1 MRVAL
6 LSTLEPSA
14 DDAATPRGLLR
25 LGGRSIAHHQ
35 LATALALG
43 CERVI
48 CLADGLPGEVIA
60 LQHAAERAGASF
72 QVTGDGRAVAQLV
85 KPDDELLVFA
95 DGLVASPE
103 AVGTLLGGRTGVVV
117 QPVESGL
124 AAGYERIDLNHAG
137 GGVMRLPGRLAAGL
151 ADLPGEWNPVS
162 ALLRIAVQS
171 SLRQVVLPQA
181 LSDGGRWALVR
192 TDGEA
197 HRLEPNWL
205 RQHTARRE
213 GGGPGLWLAARL
225 VERLGPALLHAGTK
239 PHVVALG
246 ASALALLALGSAWF
260 GFHPAAFAGLG
271 IAWLVRRSAAILARV
286 HGERPLGETRWLSAE
301 TGFGVLLDLGFAAIA
316 AWRLAATHPVANA
329 YVVGGFAALVL
340 LGLLRLLP
348 PLFAGAKWSG
358 WLEDRLVLGFALAAA
373 SLSSVFGLALMAASL
388 ALLAFGLI
396 AAHEARTRPGEPST
410 GGQPPAGGE
419 DERLTRP

>member
-6 LSTLEPSA
+6 LSTLEPSV
-14 DDAATPRGLLR
+14 DDATTPRGLLR
-25 LGGRSIAHHQ
+25 LGGRSVAHHQ

-103 AVGTLLGGRTGVVV
+103 AVGTLLGGRSGLVV
-117 QPVESGL
+117 QPVESGI

-151 ADLPGEWNPVS
+151 ADLPGDWNPVS

-171 SLRQVVLPQA
+171 SLRQAVLPQA
-181 LSDGGRWALVR
+181 LIDAGRWALVR
-192 TDGEA
+192 SDGEA

-205 RQHTARRE
+205 RQHTARRD
-213 GGGPGLWLAARL
+213 GSGPGSWLAARL

-246 ASALALLALGSAWF
+246 AAALALLALGSAWF
-260 GFHPAAFAGLG
+260 GAFAAAFAGLG
-271 IAWLVRRSAAILARV
+271 IAWLVRRCAAILARV
-286 HGERPLGETRWLSAE
+286 HGEREFAKTSWIRPEK
-301 TGFGVLLDLGFAAIA
+301 GFDALLDVAFAAVA
-316 AWRLAATHPVANA
+316 AWRVAAVQPDPYALT
-329 YVVGGFAALVL
+329 VGAFAALVV

-348 PLFAGAKWSG
+348 PLLARRRWTG
-358 WLEDRLVLGFALAAA
+358 WLEDRLVLALALAAA
-373 SLSSVFGLALMAASL
+373 SLSSVFGLALMAAGL

-396 AAHEARTRPGEPST
+396 AAHDPGHAPGEPAT
-410 GGQPPAGGE
+410 GGAG
-419 DERLTRP
+419 DDQRLTRP

>member
-6 LSTLEPSA
+6 LSTLEPSS
-14 DDAATPRGLLR
+14 DDASTPRGLLR

-43 CERVI
+43 CDRVI

-85 KPDDELLVFA
+85 KPDDELLVFS
-95 DGLVASPE
+95 DGLVAAPE
-103 AVGTLLGGRTGVVV
+103 AVRTLLGGRSGVVV

-137 GGVMRLPGRLAAGL
+137 GGVMRLSGRLAAGL

-181 LSDGGRWALVR
+181 LIDNGRWALVR
-192 TDGEA
+192 SDGEA
-197 HRLEPNWL
+197 HRLEPHWL
-205 RQHTARRE
+205 RQHTAKRD
-213 GGGPGLWLAARL
+213 GNGPGRWLAARL
-225 VERLGPALLHAGTK
+225 VELLGPALLHAGTR
-239 PHVVALG
+239 PHIVVLG
-246 ASALALLALGSAWF
+246 AAALALLALGSAWF
-260 GFHPAAFAGLG
+260 GAYAAAFAGLG

-286 HGERPLGETRWLSAE
+286 HGERSLGASRWLDPE
-301 TGFGVLLDLGFAAIA
+301 TGFGVLLDLGFGAVA

-329 YVVGGFAALVL
+329 YVVGGFVALVL

-358 WLEDRLVLGFALAAA
+358 WLEDRLVLALVLAAA
-373 SLSSVFGLALMAASL
+373 SLTSVFGLALMAGSL

-396 AAHEARTRPGEPST
+396 AAHEAHNAPVEPAT
-410 GGQPPAGGE
+410 GGESAAEQ
-419 DERLTRP
+419 LTRS

>member
-14 DDAATPRGLLR
+14 DDATTPRGLLR
-25 LGGRSIAHHQ
+25 LGGRSVAHHQ

-103 AVGTLLGGRTGVVV
+103 AVGTLLGGRTGLVV
-117 QPVESGL
+117 QPVESGI

-181 LSDGGRWALVR
+181 LIDGGRWSLVR
-192 TDGEA
+192 SDGEA

-205 RQHTARRE
+205 RQHTARSD
-213 GGGPGLWLAARL
+213 GSGPGRWLAARL

-246 ASALALLALGSAWF
+246 ASAIALIALGSAWF
-260 GFHPAAFAGLG
+260 GAFAASFLGLG
-271 IAWLVRRSAAILARV
+271 IAWLIRRCAAILARV
-286 HGERPLGETRWLSAE
+286 HGEREFGETSWFRPE
-301 TGFGVLLDLGFAAIA
+301 TGFFALLDLAFVAVA
-316 AWRLAATHPVANA
+316 AWRLAAAQPVSYAIA
-329 YVVGGFAALVL
+329 VGGFAALVV

-348 PLFAGAKWSG
+348 PLFARRRWSG
-358 WLEDRLVLGFALAAA
+358 WLEDRLVLALVLAVV
-373 SLSSVFGLALMAASL
+373 SLSSVFGLALMAAGL

-396 AAHEARTRPGEPST
+396 VAHDSGNSPDGPA
-410 GGQPPAGGE
+410 AGGGE
-419 DERLTRP
+419 SDDERLTRS

>member
-14 DDAATPRGLLR
+14 DDATTPRGLLR

-43 CERVI
+43 CERII

-60 LQHAAERAGASF
+60 IQHAAERAGASF

-103 AVGTLLGGRTGVVV
+103 AVGTLLGGRSGVVV
-117 QPVESGL
+117 QPVESGI

-213 GGGPGLWLAARL
+213 GSGPGRWLAARM
-225 VERLGPALLHAGTK
+225 VERVGPALLHAGTR
-239 PHVVALG
+239 PPVVALG
-246 ASALALLALGSAWF
+246 AVALALIALGGAWF
-260 GFHPAAFAGLG
+260 GFFAAGFAGLG
-271 IAWLVRRSAAILARV
+271 VAWLVRRCAAILARV
-286 HGERPLGETRWLSAE
+286 HGERALEENAWFQPENA
-301 TGFGVLLDLGFAAIA
+301 FGVLLDFGFATIA
-316 AWRLAATHPVANA
+316 AWRLAAAHPVANA
-329 YVVGGFAALVL
+329 IVVGVFAALVL

-348 PLFAGAKWSG
+348 RLFAGAKWAG
-358 WLEDRLVLGFALAAA
+358 WLEDRLVLALALAAA
-373 SLSSVFGLALMAASL
+373 SLTAVFGLALMASGL

-396 AAHEARTRPGEPST
+396 AAHEAAIAPGEPVAD
-410 GGQPPAGGE
+410 GDGAG
-419 DERLTRP
+419 

>member
-6 LSTLEPSA
+6 LSTLEPST
-14 DDAATPRGLLR
+14 DDASTPRGLLR

-35 LATALALG
+35 LATALTLG
-43 CERVI
+43 CDRVI

-85 KPDDELLVFA
+85 KPDDELLVFS
-95 DGLVASPE
+95 DGLVTAPE
-103 AVGTLLGGRTGVVV
+103 AVSTLLGGRSGVVV

-137 GGVMRLPGRLAAGL
+137 GGVMRLSGRLAAGL

-181 LSDGGRWALVR
+181 LIDNGRWALVR
-192 TDGEA
+192 TDSEA
-197 HRLEPNWL
+197 HRLEPHWL
-205 RQHTARRE
+205 RQHTAKRD
-213 GGGPGLWLAARL
+213 GNGPGRWLAAWL
-225 VERLGPALLHAGTK
+225 VERLGPALLHAGTR
-239 PHVVALG
+239 PHIVSLG
-246 ASALALLALGSAWF
+246 AAALALLALGSAWF
-260 GFHPAAFAGLG
+260 GAYAAAFAGLG
-271 IAWLVRRSAAILARV
+271 IAWLVRRSSAILARV
-286 HGERPLGETRWLSAE
+286 HVERPLGASRWLDPE
-301 TGFGVLLDLGFAAIA
+301 TGFGVLLDLGFGAVA

-329 YVVGGFAALVL
+329 YVVGGFVALVL
-340 LGLLRLLP
+340 VGLLRLLP

-358 WLEDRLVLGFALAAA
+358 WLEDRLVLALVLGAA
-373 SLSSVFGLALMAASL
+373 SLTSVFGLALMGASL

-396 AAHEARTRPGEPST
+396 AAHEAHNAPVEPAT
-410 GGQPPAGGE
+410 GSEGAA
-419 DERLTRP
+419 ERLTRS

>member
-14 DDAATPRGLLR
+14 DDATTPRGLLR

-60 LQHAAERAGASF
+60 IQHAAERAGASF
-72 QVTGDGRAVAQLV
+72 QVTDDGRAVAQLV
-85 KPDDELLVFA
+85 KPDDDLLVFA
-95 DGLVASPE
+95 DGLVAAPE
-103 AVGTLLGGRTGVVV
+103 AVSTLLGGRSGVVV
-117 QPVESGL
+117 QPVESGM

-171 SLRQVVLPQA
+171 SLRQVVLPQS
-181 LSDGGRWALVR
+181 LSGNGRWTLVR
-192 TDGEA
+192 SDGEA
-197 HRLEPNWL
+197 HRLEPAWL
-205 RQHTARRE
+205 RQHTVRRD
-213 GGGPGLWLAARL
+213 GTGPGRWLAARL
-225 VERLGPALLHAGTK
+225 VERLGPALLHAGTQ
-239 PHVVALG
+239 PHIVALG
-246 ASALALLALGSAWF
+246 AAILALLALGSAWF
-260 GFHPAAFAGLG
+260 GTYAAAFAGLG
-271 IAWLVRRSAAILARV
+271 FAWLVHRSAAILARV
-286 HGERPLGETRWLSAE
+286 HSEPAVGASRWLNAE
-301 TGFGVLLDLGFAAIA
+301 SGYDILLDISLVAVA
-316 AWRLAATHPVANA
+316 AWRLGASHPVADA
-329 YVVGGFAALVL
+329 YVVGGFTGLVV

-348 PLFAGAKWSG
+348 SLFPDAAWSG
-358 WLEDRLVLGFALAAA
+358 WLEDRLVLALLLATA
-373 SLSSVFGLALMAASL
+373 SLTAVFGLALMGAGL

-396 AAHEARTRPGEPST
+396 AAHEARATPGEPV
-410 GGQPPAGGE
+410 PAGDPS
-419 DERLTRP
+419 DERLTRS

>member
-6 LSTLEPSA
+6 LSTLEPST
-14 DDAATPRGLLR
+14 DDASTPRGLLR

-43 CERVI
+43 CDRVI

-85 KPDDELLVFA
+85 KPDDELLVFS
-95 DGLVASPE
+95 DGLVAAPE
-103 AVGTLLGGRTGVVV
+103 AVGTLLGGRSGVVV

-137 GGVMRLPGRLAAGL
+137 GGVMRLSGRLAAGL

-181 LSDGGRWALVR
+181 LIDNGRWALVR
-192 TDGEA
+192 SDGEA
-197 HRLEPNWL
+197 HRLEPHWL
-205 RQHTARRE
+205 RQHTAKRD
-213 GGGPGLWLAARL
+213 GNGPGRWLAARL
-225 VERLGPALLHAGTK
+225 VELLGPALLHAGTR
-239 PHVVALG
+239 PHIVVLG
-246 ASALALLALGSAWF
+246 AAALALLALGSAWF
-260 GFHPAAFAGLG
+260 GAYAAAFAGLG

-286 HGERPLGETRWLSAE
+286 HGERSLGASRWLDPE
-301 TGFGVLLDLGFAAIA
+301 TGFGVLLDLGFGAVA

-329 YVVGGFAALVL
+329 YVVGGFVALVL

-358 WLEDRLVLGFALAAA
+358 WLEDRLVLALVLAAA
-373 SLSSVFGLALMAASL
+373 SLTSVFGLALMAGSL

-396 AAHEARTRPGEPST
+396 AAHEAHNAPVEPAT
-410 GGQPPAGGE
+410 GGESAAEQ
-419 DERLTRP
+419 LTRS

>member
-14 DDAATPRGLLR
+14 DDATTPRGLLR

-60 LQHAAERAGASF
+60 IQHAAERAGASF

-85 KPDDELLVFA
+85 KPDDELLVFS
-95 DGLVASPE
+95 DGLVTAPE
-103 AVGTLLGGRTGVVV
+103 AVSTLLGGRSGVVV

-137 GGVMRLPGRLAAGL
+137 GGVMRLSGRLAAGL

-181 LSDGGRWALVR
+181 LIDNGRWALVR
-192 TDGEA
+192 SDGEA
-197 HRLEPNWL
+197 HRLEPQWL
-205 RQHTARRE
+205 RQHTAKPD
-213 GGGPGLWLAARL
+213 GSGPGRWLAARL
-225 VERLGPALLHAGTK
+225 VERLGPALLHAGTR
-239 PHVVALG
+239 PHIVALG
-246 ASALALLALGSAWF
+246 AAALALLALGSAWF
-260 GFHPAAFAGLG
+260 GAYAAAFAGLG

-286 HGERPLGETRWLSAE
+286 HGERSLGETRWLDPE
-301 TGFGVLLDLGFAAIA
+301 VGFGVLLDLGFGAVA

-329 YVVGGFAALVL
+329 YVVGGFVALVL

-348 PLFAGAKWSG
+348 PLLAGAKWSG
-358 WLEDRLVLGFALAAA
+358 WLEDRMVLGLVLAAA
-373 SLSSVFGLALMAASL
+373 SLTSVFGLALMAGSL

-396 AAHEARTRPGEPST
+396 AAHEAHYAPVEPAS
-410 GGQPPAGGE
+410 GGE
-419 DERLTRP
+419 SAAEQLTRS

>member
-6 LSTLEPSA
+6 LSTLEPSS
-14 DDAATPRGLLR
+14 DDASTPRGLLR

-43 CERVI
+43 CDRVI

-85 KPDDELLVFA
+85 KPDDELLVFS
-95 DGLVASPE
+95 DGLVAAPE
-103 AVGTLLGGRTGVVV
+103 AVRTLLGGRSGVVV

-137 GGVMRLPGRLAAGL
+137 GGVMRLSGRLAAGL

-181 LSDGGRWALVR
+181 LIDNGRWALVR
-192 TDGEA
+192 SDGEA
-197 HRLEPNWL
+197 HRLEPHWL
-205 RQHTARRE
+205 RQHTAKRD
-213 GGGPGLWLAARL
+213 GNGPGRWLAARL
-225 VERLGPALLHAGTK
+225 VERLGPALLHAGTR
-239 PHVVALG
+239 PHIVVLG
-246 ASALALLALGSAWF
+246 AAALALLALGSAWF
-260 GFHPAAFAGLG
+260 GAYAAAFAGLG

-286 HGERPLGETRWLSAE
+286 HGERSLGASRWLDPE
-301 TGFGVLLDLGFAAIA
+301 TGFGVLLDLGFGAVA

-329 YVVGGFAALVL
+329 YVVGGFVALVL

-358 WLEDRLVLGFALAAA
+358 WLEDRLVLALVLAAA
-373 SLSSVFGLALMAASL
+373 SLTSVFGLALMAGSL

-396 AAHEARTRPGEPST
+396 AAHEAHNAPVEPAT
-410 GGQPPAGGE
+410 GGESAAEQ
-419 DERLTRP
+419 LTRS

>member
-14 DDAATPRGLLR
+14 DDATTPRGLLR

-48 CLADGLPGEVIA
+48 CLADGLPGEVIV

-85 KPDDELLVFA
+85 KPDDELLVFS
-95 DGLVASPE
+95 DGLVAAPE
-103 AVGTLLGGRTGVVV
+103 AVSTLLGGRSGVVV
-117 QPVESGL
+117 QPVESGMT
-124 AAGYERIDLNHAG
+124 AGYERIDLNHAG

-171 SLRQVVLPQA
+171 SLRQVVLPQS
-181 LSDGGRWALVR
+181 LTSNGRWALVR
-192 TDGEA
+192 SDGEA
-197 HRLEPNWL
+197 HRLEPAWL
-205 RQHTARRE
+205 RQHTVHRD
-213 GGGPGLWLAARL
+213 GTGPGRWLAARM
-225 VERLGPALLHAGTK
+225 VERLGPALLHAGTR
-239 PHVVALG
+239 PHIVSLG
-246 ASALALLALGSAWF
+246 AAALALLALGSAWF
-260 GFHPAAFAGLG
+260 GAFSAAFAGLG
-271 IAWLVRRSAAILARV
+271 LAWLVRRSAAILARV
-286 HGERPLGETRWLSAE
+286 HGERPVGQTRWLDPE
-301 TGFGVLLDLGFAAIA
+301 TGFGILLDLGFVAIA
-316 AWRLAATHPVANA
+316 AWRLAAAHPIANA
-329 YVVGGFAALVL
+329 YIVGGFTALVL
-340 LGLLRLLP
+340 VGLARLLP
-348 PLFAGAKWSG
+348 SLFADAPWSG
-358 WLEDRLVLGFALAAA
+358 WLEDRLIFAMVLAGA
-373 SLSSVFGLALMAASL
+373 SLTSVFGLALMSASL

-396 AAHEARTRPGEPST
+396 AAHEAQPGTRTPGEPVT
-410 GGQPPAGGE
+410 EGDAA

>member
-14 DDAATPRGLLR
+14 DDATTPRGLLR

-35 LATALALG
+35 LATALSLG

-72 QVTGDGRAVAQLV
+72 QATGDGRAVAQLV

-95 DGLVASPE
+95 DGLVAAPE
-103 AVGTLLGGRTGVVV
+103 AVGALLGGRNGVVV

-151 ADLPGEWNPVS
+151 ADLPGEWNPIS

-197 HRLEPNWL
+197 HRLEPDWL

-213 GGGPGLWLAARL
+213 GSGPGRWLAARM
-225 VERLGPALLHAGTK
+225 VDWLGPALLHAGTR
-239 PHVVALG
+239 PHVVVLG
-246 ASALALLALGSAWF
+246 AVALALIALGGAWF
-260 GFHPAAFAGLG
+260 GFFAAGFAGLG
-271 IAWLVRRSAAILARV
+271 LAWLVRRCAAILTRI
-286 HGERPLGETRWLSAE
+286 HGERAWGENAWFQPESA
-301 TGFGVLLDLGFAAIA
+301 FGVLLDLGFAAIA
-316 AWRLAATHPVANA
+316 AWRLAAVHPVANA
-329 YVVGGFAALVL
+329 IVVGVFAALVL

-348 PLFAGAKWSG
+348 RLFAGATWSG
-358 WLEDRLVLGFALAAA
+358 WLEDRLVLALALAAA
-373 SLSSVFGLALMAASL
+373 SLTSVFGLALMAAGL
-388 ALLAFGLI
+388 ALLAFGVI
-396 AAHEARTRPGEPST
+396 AAHEAGPATGEPVAD
-410 GGQPPAGGE
+410 GDAAG
-419 DERLTRP
+419 

>member
-14 DDAATPRGLLR
+14 DDATTPRGLLR

-43 CERVI
+43 CDRVI

-60 LQHAAERAGASF
+60 IQHAAERAGASF
-72 QVTGDGRAVAQLV
+72 QVTGDGRAVAQLI
-85 KPDDELLVFA
+85 KPDDELLIFA

-103 AVGTLLGGRTGVVV
+103 AVGTLLGGRSGVVV

-124 AAGYERIDLNHAG
+124 AAGFERIDLNHAG
-137 GGVMRLPGRLAAGL
+137 GGVIRLPGRLAAGL

-181 LSDGGRWALVR
+181 LIDNGRWALVR

-197 HRLEPNWL
+197 HRLEPAWL
-205 RQHTARRE
+205 RQHTAKRD
-213 GGGPGLWLAARL
+213 GNGPGRWLAARL
-225 VERLGPALLHAGTK
+225 VERLGPALLHAGTR
-239 PHVVALG
+239 PDIVSLG
-246 ASALALLALGSAWF
+246 AAALALLALGSAWF
-260 GFHPAAFAGLG
+260 GAYAAAFAGLG
-271 IAWLVRRSAAILARV
+271 IAWLVRRCAAILARV
-286 HGERPLGETRWLSAE
+286 HGERPVGESRWVHPEA
-301 TGFGVLLDLGFAAIA
+301 GFGALLDLGFGVVA
-316 AWRLAATHPVANA
+316 AWRLAAAHPVSNA
-329 YVVGGFAALVL
+329 YIVGGFAALVL

-348 PLFAGAKWSG
+348 ALLAGAKSSG
-358 WLEDRLVLGFALAAA
+358 WLEDRLVLGLALAAA
-373 SLSSVFGLALMAASL
+373 SLSSVFGLALMAAAL
-388 ALLAFGLI
+388 ALLAFGMI
-396 AAHEARTRPGEPST
+396 AAHEAQAAPRAPGELVSE
-410 GGQPPAGGE
+410 GE
-419 DERLTRP
+419 GADERLTRS

>member
-14 DDAATPRGLLR
+14 DDATTPRGLLR
-25 LGGRSIAHHQ
+25 LGGRSIVHHQ

-60 LQHAAERAGASF
+60 IQHAAERAGASF
-72 QVTGDGRAVAQLV
+72 QVTADGRAVAQLV

-103 AVGTLLGGRTGVVV
+103 AVGTLLGGRSGVVV
-117 QPVESGL
+117 QPVESGI

-171 SLRQVVLPQA
+171 SLRQVVLPHA
-181 LSDGGRWALVR
+181 LSDAGRWALVR

-197 HRLEPNWL
+197 HRLEPGWL

-213 GGGPGLWLAARL
+213 GGGPGRWLAARM
-225 VERLGPALLHAGTK
+225 VQWLGPALLHAGTR
-239 PHVVALG
+239 PHIVALG
-246 ASALALLALGSAWF
+246 ASALALIALGSAWF
-260 GFHPAAFAGLG
+260 GYYPAAFTGLG
-271 IAWLVRRSAAILARV
+271 IAWLVRRAAAILARV
-286 HGERPLGETRWLSAE
+286 QGERPLGETRWLGAE
-301 TGFGVLLDLGFAAIA
+301 AGFGILLDLALVTVA
-316 AWRLAATHPVANA
+316 AWRLAASQPVANA
-329 YVVGGFAALVL
+329 FVVGGFVALVVI
-340 LGLLRLLP
+340 GLLRLLP
-348 PLFAGAKWSG
+348 RLFVGAKWLG
-358 WLEDRLVLGFALAAA
+358 WFEDRLVLALALAAA
-373 SLSSVFGLALMAASL
+373 SLSSVFGLALMATGL
-388 ALLAFGLI
+388 ALLVFGLI
-396 AAHEARTRPGEPST
+396 AAHEAQTAPGDPPSAGEPENQT
-410 GGQPPAGGE
+410 ERGG
-419 DERLTRP
+419 

>member
-6 LSTLEPSA
+6 LSTLEPSS
-14 DDAATPRGLLR
+14 DDASTPRGLLR

-43 CERVI
+43 CDRVI

-85 KPDDELLVFA
+85 KPDDELLVFS
-95 DGLVASPE
+95 DGLVAAPE
-103 AVGTLLGGRTGVVV
+103 AVRTLLGGRSGVVV

-137 GGVMRLPGRLAAGL
+137 GGVMRLSGRLAAGL

-213 GGGPGLWLAARL
+213 GSGPGRWLAARM
-225 VERLGPALLHAGTK
+225 VERLGPALLHAGTR

-246 ASALALLALGSAWF
+246 AVALALIALGGAWF
-260 GFHPAAFAGLG
+260 GFFAAGFAGLG
-271 IAWLVRRSAAILARV
+271 LAWLVRRCAAILARV
-286 HGERPLGETRWLSAE
+286 HGERALAESAWFQPETA
-301 TGFGVLLDLGFAAIA
+301 FGVLIDLGFAAIA
-316 AWRLAATHPVANA
+316 AWRLAAVHPVANA
-329 YVVGGFAALVL
+329 IVVGMFVALVL

-348 PLFAGAKWSG
+348 QLFAGATWSG
-358 WLEDRLVLGFALAAA
+358 WLEDRLVLALALAAA
-373 SLSSVFGLALMAASL
+373 SLTSVFGLALMAAGL
-388 ALLAFGLI
+388 ALLAFGVI
-396 AAHEARTRPGEPST
+396 AAHEAAPATGEPVAD
-410 GGQPPAGGE
+410 GDAAG
-419 DERLTRP
+419 

>member
-14 DDAATPRGLLR
+14 DDATTPRGLLR

-103 AVGTLLGGRTGVVV
+103 AVGALLGGRNGVVV
-117 QPVESGL
+117 QPVESGI

-192 TDGEA
+192 SDGEA

-205 RQHTARRE
+205 RQHTARKE
-213 GGGPGLWLAARL
+213 GSGPGRWLAARM
-225 VERLGPALLHAGTK
+225 VERLGPALLHAGTR
-239 PHVVALG
+239 PHVVLLG
-246 ASALALLALGSAWF
+246 AVAMALIALGSAWF
-260 GFHPAAFAGLG
+260 GFYPAAFAGLG
-271 IAWLVRRSAAILARV
+271 VAWLVRRAAAILARV
-286 HGERPLGETRWLSAE
+286 HGERAVGEARWFDPE
-301 TGFGVLLDLGFAAIA
+301 TGFGALLDLSFAAVT
-316 AWRLAATHPVANA
+316 AWRLAATHPVADA
-329 YVVGGFAALVL
+329 YIVGGFMAIVL
-340 LGLLRLLP
+340 LGLLRLLAR
-348 PLFAGAKWSG
+348 LFAGAKWSG
-358 WLEDRLVLGFALAAA
+358 WLEDRLVLALVLAAA
-373 SLSSVFGLALMAASL
+373 SLTSVFGLALMAAGL

-396 AAHEARTRPGEPST
+396 AAQDPATARGEPVAD
-410 GGQPPAGGE
+410 GDGAG
-419 DERLTRP
+419 

>member
-6 LSTLEPSA
+6 LSTLEPSV
-14 DDAATPRGLLR
+14 DDATPPRGLLR
-25 LGGRSIAHHQ
+25 LGGRSVAHHQ

-43 CERVI
+43 CDRVI
-48 CLADGLPGEVIA
+48 CLADGLPGELIA

-103 AVGTLLGGRTGVVV
+103 AVGTLLGGRSGLVV
-117 QPVESGL
+117 QPVESGI

-151 ADLPGEWNPVS
+151 ADLPGDWNPVS

-181 LSDGGRWALVR
+181 LIDDGRWSLVR
-192 TDGEA
+192 SDGEA

-205 RQHTARRE
+205 RQHTARRD
-213 GGGPGLWLAARL
+213 GSGPGTWLAARL

-239 PHVVALG
+239 PNIVALG
-246 ASALALLALGSAWF
+246 AAAIALIALGSAWF
-260 GFHPAAFAGLG
+260 GAFAAAFFGLG
-271 IAWLVRRSAAILARV
+271 FAWLIRRCAAILARV
-286 HGERPLGETRWLSAE
+286 HGERAFGETAWFRPESA
-301 TGFGVLLDLGFAAIA
+301 FVALLDAAFVVVA
-316 AWRLAATHPVANA
+316 AWRLAAVHPVSNA
-329 YVVGGFAALVL
+329 FIVGGFSALVL

-348 PLFAGAKWSG
+348 SLFARRRWAG
-358 WLEDRLVLGFALAAA
+358 WLEDRLVLGLALAGA
-373 SLSSVFGLALMAASL
+373 SMSSVFGLALMAGSL

-396 AAHEARTRPGEPST
+396 AAHDAGQSPGEPI
-410 GGQPPAGGE
+410 ADAAGE
-419 DERLTRP
+419 DERLTRS

>member
-14 DDAATPRGLLR
+14 DDATTPRGLLR

-35 LATALALG
+35 MTTALALG

-60 LQHAAERAGASF
+60 IQHAAEAAGASF

-85 KPDDELLVFA
+85 KPDDDLLIFA
-95 DGLVASPE
+95 DGLVAGPE
-103 AVGTLLGGRTGVVV
+103 AVSTLLGGRTGVVV

-137 GGVMRLPGRLAAGL
+137 GGAMRLPGRLAAGL
-151 ADLPGEWNPVS
+151 AELPGEWNPVS

-197 HRLEPNWL
+197 HRLEPDWL
-205 RQHTARRE
+205 RQHTGRTK
-213 GGGPGLWLAARL
+213 GSGPGRWLAARL
-225 VERLGPALLHAGTK
+225 VERVGPALLHAGTK
-239 PHVVALG
+239 PHVVVLG
-246 ASALALLALGSAWF
+246 AAAVALIALGSAWF
-260 GFHPAAFAGLG
+260 GLFSAAFAGLG
-271 IAWLVRRSAAILARV
+271 VAWLVRRSASILARV
-286 HGERPLGETRWLSAE
+286 QGERPFGAIRWIDPEA
-301 TGFGVLLDLGFAAIA
+301 GFGVLLDFGLAAVA

-329 YVVGGFAALVL
+329 YLVGAFATLVV

-348 PLFAGAKWSG
+348 ALFPEARWAGWF
-358 WLEDRLVLGFALAAA
+358 EDRLVLALALAAV
-373 SLSSVFGLALMAASL
+373 SLSSVFGLALLAAGL

-396 AAHEARTRPGEPST
+396 VAHEAPGAAREPA
-410 GGQPPAGGE
+410 PDEEIVP
-419 DERLTRP
+419 ERLTRS

>member
-6 LSTLEPSA
+6 LSTLEPSV
-14 DDAATPRGLLR
+14 DDATTPRGLLR
-25 LGGRSIAHHQ
+25 LGGRSVTHHQ

-72 QVTGDGRAVAQLV
+72 QIAADGRAIAQLV
-85 KPDDELLVFA
+85 KPDDELLVLA

-103 AVGTLLGGRTGVVV
+103 AVATLLGGRSGLVV
-117 QPVESGL
+117 QPVESGI

-151 ADLPGEWNPVS
+151 ADLPGDWNPVS

-181 LSDGGRWALVR
+181 LIDAGRWSLVR
-192 TDGEA
+192 SDGEA
-197 HRLEPNWL
+197 HRIEPNWL
-205 RQHTARRE
+205 RQHTGRRD
-213 GGGPGLWLAARL
+213 GSGPGTWLAARL
-225 VERLGPALLHAGTK
+225 VERLGPALLHAGTR
-239 PHVVALG
+239 PHVVVLG
-246 ASALALLALGSAWF
+246 AAAIALIALGSAWF
-260 GFHPAAFAGLG
+260 GAFAASFLGLG
-271 IAWLVRRSAAILARV
+271 LAWLIRRCAAILARV
-286 HGERPLGETRWLSAE
+286 HGERAFGETTWFRPEAA
-301 TGFGVLLDLGFAAIA
+301 FGGLLDGAFVVVA
-316 AWRLAATHPVANA
+316 AWRLAAVHPVANA
-329 YVVGGFAALVL
+329 YIVGGFSALVL
-340 LGLLRLLP
+340 LGLLRLVP
-348 PLFAGAKWSG
+348 SLFARRRWTG

-373 SLSSVFGLALMAASL
+373 SVSSVFGLALMAGSL

-396 AAHEARTRPGEPST
+396 AAHEAADPPGEPGT
-410 GGQPPAGGE
+410 GHEGD
-419 DERLTRP
+419 DERLTRS

>member
-14 DDAATPRGLLR
+14 DDATTPRGLLR

-43 CERVI
+43 CDRMI

-103 AVGTLLGGRTGVVV
+103 AVSTVLGGRTGVVV

-137 GGVMRLPGRLAAGL
+137 GGVIRLPGRLAAGL

-171 SLRQVVLPQA
+171 SLRQVVLPHA
-181 LSDGGRWALVR
+181 LIDNGRWALVR
-192 TDGEA
+192 SDGEA

-205 RQHTARRE
+205 RQHTAKRD
-213 GGGPGLWLAARL
+213 GNGPGRWLAARL
-225 VERLGPALLHAGTK
+225 VERLGPALLHAGTR
-239 PHVVALG
+239 PHIVALG
-246 ASALALLALGSAWF
+246 AAALALLAVGSAWF
-260 GFHPAAFAGLG
+260 GAYPAAFAGLG
-271 IAWLVRRSAAILARV
+271 IAWLVRRSGAILERV
-286 HGERPLGETRWLSAE
+286 HGERPVSESRWLAPQTAFE
-301 TGFGVLLDLGFAAIA
+301 GLLDVGFAMVA
-316 AWRLAATHPVANA
+316 AWRLAATHPVADA
-329 YVVGGFAALVL
+329 YIVGGFMAIVL

-348 PLFAGAKWSG
+348 SLFAKARWAG
-358 WLEDRLVLGFALAAA
+358 WLEDRLVLGLVLAAA
-373 SLSSVFGLALMAASL
+373 SLTSVFGLALMAGGL

-396 AAHEARTRPGEPST
+396 AAHEEHNPPVEPGT
-410 GGQPPAGGE
+410 GGESA

>member
-6 LSTLEPSA
+6 LSTLEPSS
-14 DDAATPRGLLR
+14 DDASTPRGLLR

-35 LATALALG
+35 LTTALALG
-43 CERVI
+43 CDRVI

-85 KPDDELLVFA
+85 KPDDELLVFS
-95 DGLVASPE
+95 DGLVTAPE
-103 AVGTLLGGRTGVVV
+103 AVSTLLGGRSGLVV

-137 GGVMRLPGRLAAGL
+137 GGVMRLSGRLAAGL

-171 SLRQVVLPQA
+171 SQRQVVLPQA
-181 LSDGGRWALVR
+181 LIDNGRWALVR
-192 TDGEA
+192 SDGEA
-197 HRLEPNWL
+197 HRLEPHWL
-205 RQHTARRE
+205 RQHTAKRD
-213 GGGPGLWLAARL
+213 GNGPGRWLAARL
-225 VERLGPALLHAGTK
+225 VERLGPALLHAGTR
-239 PHVVALG
+239 PHIVALG
-246 ASALALLALGSAWF
+246 AAALALLALGSAWF
-260 GFHPAAFAGLG
+260 GANAAAFAGLG

-286 HGERPLGETRWLSAE
+286 HGEKSLGAFRWLDSE
-301 TGFGVLLDLGFAAIA
+301 MGFGLLLDLGFGAVA

-329 YVVGGFAALVL
+329 YVVGGFVALVL

-358 WLEDRLVLGFALAAA
+358 WLEDRLVLAMVLAVA
-373 SLSSVFGLALMAASL
+373 SLTSVFGLALMGASL

-396 AAHEARTRPGEPST
+396 AAHEARNAQVEPTTEGESAAE
-410 GGQPPAGGE
+410 Q
-419 DERLTRP
+419 LTRS

>member
-1 MRVAL
+1 VRVAL

-14 DDAATPRGLLR
+14 DDATTPRGLLR
-25 LGGRSIAHHQ
+25 LGGRSIVHHQ

-103 AVGTLLGGRTGVVV
+103 AVGTLLGGRSGVVV
-117 QPVESGL
+117 QPVESGI

-137 GGVMRLPGRLAAGL
+137 GGIMRLPGRLAAGL

-171 SLRQVVLPQA
+171 SLRQVVLPQS

-197 HRLEPNWL
+197 HRLEPGWL

-213 GGGPGLWLAARL
+213 GGGPGRWLAARL

-246 ASALALLALGSAWF
+246 ASALGLIALGSAWF
-260 GFHPAAFAGLG
+260 GYYPAAFAGLG
-271 IAWLVRRSAAILARV
+271 IAWLVRRAAAILARV
-286 HGERPLGETRWLSAE
+286 HGERPLGETRWLGAE
-301 TGFGVLLDLGFAAIA
+301 TGFGILLDLALVTVA
-316 AWRLAATHPVANA
+316 AWRLAASQPVPNTF
-329 YVVGGFAALVL
+329 VVGGFATLVVI
-340 LGLLRLLP
+340 GLLRLLP
-348 PLFAGAKWSG
+348 RLFVGAKWSG
-358 WLEDRLVLGFALAAA
+358 WFEDRLVLALALAAA
-373 SLSSVFGLALMAASL
+373 SLSSVFGLALMAGGL

-396 AAHEARTRPGEPST
+396 AAHEAQTAPGDAPP
-410 GGQPPAGGE
+410 GGDPE
-419 DERLTRP
+419 I